1 MFSIMSRSISLV
13 AVMLLLGAV
22 VAACTGDD
30 DDVDADDLRPITAT
44 DTGAVELPADILL
57 ETVIVEDGSFDV
69 QSIDV
74 VAGQPVSITI
84 ANRDAETY
92 TFAVEDLVQETEI
105 AGAAE
110 TEVSFN
116 APNQGEYEATLY
128 GPDGEEV
135 ASLFINVDGP
145 GGF

>member
-1 MFSIMSRSISLV
+1 MFSTIGRYFSLV
-13 AVMLLLGAV
+13 AAVLLLGAIL
-22 VAACTGDD
+22 AGCIGDD
-30 DDVDADDLRPITAT
+30 DDVDSEDLRPITAT
-44 DTGAVELPADILL
+44 STGVVTLPEDILQ
-57 ETVIVEDGSFDV
+57 ETLIIENGSFDV

-74 VAGQPVSITI
+74 VEGQPVSITF

-92 TFAVEDLVQETEI
+92 TFVVEDLVQETEI

-135 ASLFINVDGP
+135 TTMFINVDGP